1 MSESAT
7 LRRGARSQ
15 RGSGPV
21 SHLCAGPSLPGT
33 AQAGQAPGEMAV
45 TSRLPCRE
53 VPHALAM
60 AQHLHGCKAETGRRA
75 PGLGELG
82 TGRYVVLGL

>member
-1 MSESAT
+1 M
-7 LRRGARSQ
+7 
-15 RGSGPV
+15 
-21 SHLCAGPSLPGT
+21 
-33 AQAGQAPGEMAV
+33 

-75 PGLGELG
+75 PGLEELG
-82 TGRYVVLGL
+82 AGRYVVLGL